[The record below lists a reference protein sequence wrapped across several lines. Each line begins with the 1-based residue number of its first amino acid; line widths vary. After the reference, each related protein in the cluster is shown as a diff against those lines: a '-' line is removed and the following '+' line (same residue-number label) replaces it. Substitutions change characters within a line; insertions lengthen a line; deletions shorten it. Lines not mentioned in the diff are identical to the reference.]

1 MSENFGNKKSSEIMN
16 GVVNN
21 KWNTSLALFM
31 SFLFNSK
38 IIYQGKD
45 ILFKKDLIN
54 YSIIT
59 I

>member
-1 MSENFGNKKSSEIMN
+1 MN